1 MNAELIDCNISH
13 AEQISNWANDLD
25 VRKNAFNSNP
35 IEWADHVKWFE
46 KKLAS
51 QSTKLYILK
60 KNEDL
65 IGQIRFDLNEHHNWL
80 IDYSIDKNFRGQG
93 LGKLIIQLGIEKIKA
108 YSHDIIAEVKVD
120 NIASIQVFSAL
131 GFRQIFKN
139 NDYVT
144 FEFKIN
150 QNESSI

>member
-13 AEQISNWANDLD
+13 AEQLYNWANDLD
-25 VRKNAFNSNP
+25 VRKNAFYSNP
-35 IEWADHVKWFE
+35 IKWADHVKWLE

-51 QSTKLYILK
+51 QSTKLYVLK
-60 KNEDL
+60 KNTDL
-65 IGQIRFDLNEHHNWL
+65 IGQIRFDLNKHNNWL
-80 IDYSIDKNFRGQG
+80 IDYSIDKNFRAQG
-93 LGKLIIQLGIEKIKA
+93 FGKLIIQLGIEKIKA
-108 YSHDIIAEVKVD
+108 YSYDIIAEVKVD

-144 FEFKIN
+144 FEFKID